1 MTNKKEHTHC
11 TLKRSADALRN
22 AEKDE
27 QVAKSRVRLLS
38 GQFGIDVRAMRATV
52 GIGLR
57 EFAKDL
63 GISAAY
69 LCDLELGRSRSWTG
83 EDHQLNPRTTEQPM
97 SNHKDHGLRRAA
109 D

>member
-27 QVAKSRVRLLS
+27 QVAKGRVRLLS

-69 LCDLELGRSRSWTG
+69 LCDLELGRRGLGREKIINLTL
-83 EDHQLNPRTTEQPM
+83 EQLRQPM
-97 SNHKDHGLRRAA
+97 SNQ
-109 D
+109 

>member
-11 TLKRSADALRN
+11 TLKRSAEALRN

-69 LCDLELGRSRSWTG
+69 LCDLELGRRVWT
-83 EDHQLNPRTTEQPM
+83 EKIINLTLEQLEKQ
-97 SNHKDHGLRRAA
+97 
-109 D
+109 